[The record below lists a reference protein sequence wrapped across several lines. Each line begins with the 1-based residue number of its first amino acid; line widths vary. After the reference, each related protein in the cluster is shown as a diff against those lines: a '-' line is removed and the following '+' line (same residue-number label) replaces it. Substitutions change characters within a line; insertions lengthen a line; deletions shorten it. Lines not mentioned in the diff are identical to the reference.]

1 MTNTETS
8 FNENKYT
15 ENKEDGNNWL
25 ANANERHIIR
35 IHKAI
40 HDLTAT
46 AGTKGKQTNPIYTKM
61 LSTLQFVIDNYHSPI
76 EFIFTD
82 LYTKYSEP
90 GTLDKEINLL
100 FNAMRYD
107 NEFATEEFSTNE
119 VLYMLE
125 NIITFVEKGTNDSI
139 KNSFLSA
146 INSKTSPTPN
156 VKYILGCYK
165 EICKLIYE
173 NQTEFQTRF
182 SKDELSRT
190 NNVYEQNI
198 DKLSDLQYAIEN
210 CLRIQY
216 KVTV

>member
-1 MTNTETS
+1 MS
-8 FNENKYT
+8 FSENESKYI
-15 ENKEDGNNWL
+15 ENKEDENKWL
-25 ANANERHIIR
+25 VNANERHIIR

-61 LSTLQFVIDNYHSPI
+61 LSTLQFVIDNYDSPI

-100 FNAMRYD
+100 FAAMRYD
-107 NEFATEEFSTNE
+107 NEIATEEFSTNE

-125 NIITFVEKGTNDSI
+125 NIITFIKKDVSDSI
-139 KNSFLSA
+139 RNSFLSA
-146 INSKTSPTPN
+146 INSKISPTPN

-165 EICKLIYE
+165 EIDKLIHDII
-173 NQTEFQTRF
+173 Q
-182 SKDELSRT
+182 SKDGLCGDNS
-190 NNVYEQNI
+190 VYDRDK
-198 DKLSDLQYAIEN
+198 DKLSDLEDVIEN